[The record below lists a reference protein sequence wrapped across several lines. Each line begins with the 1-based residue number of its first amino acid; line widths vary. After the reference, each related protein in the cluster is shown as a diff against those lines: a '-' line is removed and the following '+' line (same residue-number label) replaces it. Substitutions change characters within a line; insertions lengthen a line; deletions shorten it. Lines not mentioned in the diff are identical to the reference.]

1 MGRDAMSGVVRSIGS
16 FAQRTLLRPLCRFAR
31 NTRATAAIEFP
42 LVLVPFIAFLY
53 AIMETAMVFFSTQV
67 LETGVQNAARMVLTG
82 QAQGSGYNQTSFKT
96 AVCQKVTGW
105 LDCSGKLYVDV
116 RTFADFSSVSLT
128 SPVNADGTINN
139 NFVYQPGGPGDIV
152 VVRLIYPFPI
162 AMRLWNPNLSNMSGN
177 SRIVIATAAFKN
189 EPY

>member
-1 MGRDAMSGVVRSIGS
+1 MHTGVIRLL
-16 FAQRTLLRPLCRFAR
+16 ARTRQSLLQPLRRFAR
-31 NTRATAAIEFP
+31 AERGTAAIEFP
-42 LVLVPFIAFLY
+42 LVLVPFVAFLY
-53 AIMETAMVFFSTQV
+53 AIMETAMTFFAAQV
-67 LETGVQNAARMVLTG
+67 LETGVQNASRLVLTG

-96 AVCQKVTGW
+96 AVCNKVTGW
-105 LDCSGKLYVDV
+105 LDCSGKMYVDV

-162 AMRLWNPNLSNMSGN
+162 AMRLWNPNLANMSGN
-177 SRIVIATAAFKN
+177 SR
-189 EPY
+189 